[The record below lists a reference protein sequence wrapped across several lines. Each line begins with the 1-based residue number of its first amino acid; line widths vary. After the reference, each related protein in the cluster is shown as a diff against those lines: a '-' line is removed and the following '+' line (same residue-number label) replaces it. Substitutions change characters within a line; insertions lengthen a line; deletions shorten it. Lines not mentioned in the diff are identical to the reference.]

1 MYEKKMIQDG
11 RMIQLEKKGKEY
23 KQLIQYLKKERA

>member
-23 KQLIQYLKKERA
+23 KHLIQYLKKERA